1 VEENNKQVDQVPEE
15 DLRLVYLHGF
25 EREEMFAIMKAV
37 KSVVDEPKRIAFS
50 TTTAKNLDLKVRE
63 LIPEVFH
70 DHYHMVWK
78 HHLKQQKEVLE

>member
-1 VEENNKQVDQVPEE
+1 
-15 DLRLVYLHGF
+15 
-25 EREEMFAIMKAV
+25 MFAIMKAV
-37 KSVVDEPKRIAFS
+37 KSVVDEPKRVAFS

-78 HHLKQQKEVLE
+78 HHLKQQKEAFRIRKVSHL